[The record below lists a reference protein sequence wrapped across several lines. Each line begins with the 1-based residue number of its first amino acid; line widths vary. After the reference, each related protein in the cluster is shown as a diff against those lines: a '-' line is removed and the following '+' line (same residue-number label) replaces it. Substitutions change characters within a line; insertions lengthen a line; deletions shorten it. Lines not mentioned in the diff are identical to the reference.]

1 VLRTFGSRRGLSVEP
16 PEELRYDGGVKVR
29 IRHQRREVE
38 LSGVRTVRE
47 LLDRLQLN
55 PETVLVVRG
64 SELLTRD
71 ARLNEEDDLEV
82 RPVVSGGQGCAGV
95 PGTPGTVS
103 DAVRKV

>member
-1 VLRTFGSRRGLSVEP
+1 M
-16 PEELRYDGGVKVR
+16 KVR

-38 LSGVRTVRE
+38 LAGVRTVRE

-71 ARLNEEDDLEV
+71 ARVSEDDELEI
-82 RPVVSGGQGCAGV
+82 RPVVSGG
-95 PGTPGTVS
+95 
-103 DAVRKV
+103 

>member
-1 VLRTFGSRRGLSVEP
+1 
-16 PEELRYDGGVKVR
+16 VKVR

-38 LSGVRTVRE
+38 LTGVRSVQE

-71 ARLNEEDDLEV
+71 ARLGEDDEV
-82 RPVVSGGQGCAGV
+82 EIRPVVSGG
-95 PGTPGTVS
+95 
-103 DAVRKV
+103 

>member
-1 VLRTFGSRRGLSVEP
+1 M
-16 PEELRYDGGVKVR
+16 KVR

-38 LSGVRTVRE
+38 LTGVRSVQE

-71 ARLNEEDDLEV
+71 ARLGEDDEV
-82 RPVVSGGQGCAGV
+82 EIRPVVSGG
-95 PGTPGTVS
+95 
-103 DAVRKV
+103 

>member
-1 VLRTFGSRRGLSVEP
+1 MMPSRPGRPVVEHAP
-16 PEELRYDGGVKVR
+16 TGRYDGPVRVR

-38 LSGVRTVRE
+38 LEGVHTVGE

-71 ARLNEEDDLEV
+71 ARLGEDDEV
-82 RPVVSGGQGCAGV
+82 EIRPVVSGG
-95 PGTPGTVS
+95 
-103 DAVRKV
+103 

>member
-1 VLRTFGSRRGLSVEP
+1 M
-16 PEELRYDGGVKVR
+16 KVR

-38 LSGVRTVRE
+38 LVGVRTVRE

-71 ARLNEEDDLEV
+71 ARISEDDELEI
-82 RPVVSGGQGCAGV
+82 RPVVSGG
-95 PGTPGTVS
+95 
-103 DAVRKV
+103 

>member
-1 VLRTFGSRRGLSVEP
+1 VRRHASVEP
-16 PEELRYDGGVKVR
+16 SPGLRYDGSVKVR

-64 SELLTRD
+64 TELLTRD
-71 ARLNEEDDLEV
+71 ARVADEDEIEI
-82 RPVVSGGQGCAGV
+82 RPVVSGG
-95 PGTPGTVS
+95 
-103 DAVRKV
+103 